1 MTYQTLDLIISIH
14 TAGLIRVAYAA
25 RAHCVDM
32 GEVCMDQL
40 SEYYFVCQVTTQILI
55 VHFYCNVK
63 WMNDP
68 AFLCAMRYAAV

>member
-1 MTYQTLDLIISIH
+1 M
-14 TAGLIRVAYAA
+14 AYAA

-40 SEYYFVCQVTTQILI
+40 SKYYFVCQVTTQILI

-63 WMNDP
+63 WMTEPLSVIPLSDSSLN
-68 AFLCAMRYAAV
+68 AITHVSSYFCLLVL